1 MSTGVRGNDARK
13 LLAQRQQLQEKALA
27 IAEQIG
33 DGFPDVSF
41 EEETT
46 AEASSSFDVE
56 RSTSDADFIIPE
68 VVGAP
73 TIQGGIL
80 VHARNVPPADE
91 QRKVDSWYVPAHC
104 PVFLTHETR
113 PIGVND
119 NVVDVSALA
128 VGSWDHG
135 VAGVSIDGLYDAQ
148 MQRDHFG
155 SDGIGRFSMAIGG
168 LVTVAAH
175 PETAMKFNYGDKVYV
190 TSTPCTVDRLQ
201 DTSFKCHMDYA
212 KYGGPKHLLGTFVAP
227 VDAYC
232 GGMRVMLTIGG
243 DVRPGAPADEYS
255 VIGNSF
261 EAEKGTI

>member
-1 MSTGVRGNDARK
+1 MAGQSNSEILPENTRRLLESIPPSKLAEYGFGKENETETVAEEVLPERG
-13 LLAQRQQLQEKALA
+13 
-27 IAEQIG
+27 
-33 DGFPDVSF
+33 
-41 EEETT
+41 T
-46 AEASSSFDVE
+46 E
-56 RSTSDADFIIPE
+56 RSASDGNYIIPE

-80 VHARNVPPADE
+80 VHARNVPPAKE

-104 PVFLTHETR
+104 PVFLTDEAR
-113 PIGVND
+113 SIGVND

-128 VGSWDHG
+128 IGSWDHG

-190 TSTPCTVDRLQ
+190 TSKPCTVDRLQ

-212 KYGGPKHLLGTFVAP
+212 NFGEPEHLLGTFVAP

-243 DVRPGAPADEYS
+243 DVRPGAPTGKYYVTDNISEADNGDY
-255 VIGNSF
+255 
-261 EAEKGTI
+261 